1 MMQLVLDR
9 LDDVVLARAA
19 LVKSKGTIAEAAIAA
34 ALRPL
39 SPASFDDASWSAAI
53 AESLDRLRRANL
65 VDGGHV
71 TAGAAQAATRRLG
84 LPRVTTWKQ
93 IVDRTLPALA
103 LGVDADDARAQKRL
117 SDRDQVAGAIVARA
131 EGLWRDGPPP
141 SPPAVADALVWRS
154 LHLAGNPKRTPPE
167 IRAHFLGQLLG
178 TSGGPADRMLRQ
190 LAAKATGAVR
200 ADLQALRAALARRWL
215 CGMRFDAPAARTN
228 GTSLESFAS
237 AVRTAA
243 ARATT
248 GLFGDRKVF
257 IAAAWRAVR
266 DDPSLGTL
274 SLDDF
279 KERLIAAHRAGLVR
293 LARADLTSAMDP
305 DAVAQSETRHLEARY
320 HFIDRGT
327 P

>member
-1 MMQLVLDR
+1 MMQIVLGR

-19 LVKSKGTIAEAAIAA
+19 LVKEKVAEAPIAA
-34 ALRPL
+34 ALRSLAP
-39 SPASFDDASWSAAI
+39 PSFDDAGWTAAI
-53 AESLDRLRRANL
+53 AESLERLRRMSL
-65 VDGGHV
+65 VAGTRAAG
-71 TAGAAQAATRRLG
+71 GAAQAATKRFG
-84 LPRVTTWKQ
+84 LARASWKQ
-93 IVDRTLPALA
+93 IFDRTIPGLA
-103 LGVDADDARAQKRL
+103 LGVEADDARAHKRL

-131 EGLWRDGPPP
+131 EGLWRAGPPP
-141 SPPAVADALVWRS
+141 SPAAVADALVWRS

-167 IRAHFLGQLLG
+167 VRAHFLGQLLG
-178 TSGGPADRMLRQ
+178 ASGGPADRTLRQ
-190 LAAKATGAVR
+190 LAARATGAVR
-200 ADLQALRAALARRWL
+200 ADLQALRAALGRRWL
-215 CGMRFDAPAARTN
+215 CGLRFDGTSQRAN
-228 GTSLESFAS
+228 GGSLESFAT

-257 IAAAWRAVR
+257 ISAAWSVVR
-266 DDPSLGTL
+266 NDPAIGIL

-279 KERLIAAHRAGLVR
+279 KQRLIAAHRAGLVR

-320 HFIDRGT
+320 HFIERGT